1 MTKTWWVVAVLVL
14 GGCATTT
21 TPTTGDANGL
31 RGADDMWAGR
41 WVTRAATRQAIVS
54 QSAVYAYHFRADSAE
69 LNALGVTEL
78 EVLAEHLATAQG
90 TLHVP
95 RGDQPPALYEQR
107 VTAIRAHLAARGV
120 SGDVRIVDGPTPM
133 RGATGTRNVKILTDP
148 NTLSTTF
155 VGPTTVVG
163 P

>member
-1 MTKTWWVVAVLVL
+1 MTKTWLVAAALAL
-14 GGCATTT
+14 CACTT
-21 TPTTGDANGL
+21 TPTTGDAQGL

-41 WVTRAATRQAIVS
+41 WVTRAATRQALVS
-54 QSAVYAYHFRADSAE
+54 QSAVYAYHFRADTAE

-78 EVLAEHLATAQG
+78 AVLAEHLTTARG

-107 VTAIRAHLAARGV
+107 VAAIRAHLAARGV
-120 SGDVRIVDGPTPM
+120 PGEVEIVDRPTSM
-133 RGATGTRNVKILTDP
+133 RGAAGSRNVKILTDP
-148 NTLSTTF
+148 KTLSTTF
-155 VGPTTVVG
+155 VGQTSVVG